1 MNILI
6 IGGTGFIGQ
15 RLVRKLHQEGQ
26 KIFLLVRPASF
37 EKAKKL
43 FQELSD
49 IQFLRGDIENMDL
62 LSDVSQTE
70 KVSEEIDCLVHLAAA
85 YRLDISSHD
94 AYIQNVI
101 GTQNVLK
108 FLSRLKRLK
117 SFYYFSTYAVN
128 QLLNGEITE
137 DQLVHVQTPF
147 FDEYAKSKNQA
158 EHLVRELSPKN
169 IKTVILR
176 PGIIVGDSHSG
187 EHDKSDGPYYF
198 FNFIQQI
205 KKLGKI
211 ADKIRLLPLPVEA
224 ESLMP
229 VLPVNVLIDWTTQ
242 IILNPI
248 ERTISCY
255 HLIPKS
261 RIRTK
266 DFLQLSIDL
275 LGSPLKIVSFPIT
288 SLFPPAFKLLQLP
301 KELVFYM
308 KQKAFLDRTQLEK
321 DYPYLQEPFYQ
332 DYLPNLIQKVIKD
345 QR

>member
-15 RLVRKLHQEGQ
+15 RLVRQLHQEGQ
-26 KIFLLVRPASF
+26 HLYLLVRPESL
-37 EKAKKL
+37 EKAKKN
-43 FQELSD
+43 FQDLTN
-49 IQFLRGDIENMDL
+49 IQFLRGDIEKMDL
-62 LSDVSQTE
+62 LSDVGQTE

-85 YRLDISSHD
+85 YRLDISAHD

-108 FLSRLKRLK
+108 FLSRLKKLN
-117 SFYYFSTYAVN
+117 SFFYFSTYAVN
-128 QLLNGEITE
+128 QLLDGAISET
-137 DQLVHVQTPF
+137 QLVHVQTPF
-147 FDEYAKSKNQA
+147 FDEYARSKNHA

-169 IKTVILR
+169 IKTVIFR
-176 PGIIVGDSHSG
+176 PGIVVGDSQTG
-187 EHDKSDGPYYF
+187 EHDKNDGPYYF

-205 KKLGKI
+205 KRLGKI
-211 ADKIRLLPLPVEA
+211 TEKIPILPLPVEA

-229 VLPVNVLIDWTTQ
+229 VLPVNVLTDWATQ

-248 ERTISCY
+248 ERTLSCY

-261 RIRTK
+261 RIKTK

-288 SLFPPAFKLLQLP
+288 SLFPPAFKLLRLP

-308 KQKAFLDRTQLEK
+308 KQKALLDRSQLEK
-321 DYPYLQEPFYQ
+321 DYPSLQEPFYQ
-332 DYLPNLIQKVIKD
+332 DYLPNLIEKVIED